1 MSDQTT
7 EGYEAT
13 PAEIEGMVR
22 NLCAYALSEPD
33 PVQRYVELTH
43 QQVLFEGMVEAIRR
57 ERGRVLADL
66 VIDGVAEADVAEQT
80 SLGTVV
86 KVRKLISAAG
96 ETQRVHEAV
105 AARKAAE
112 REAALAAKAAA
123 KANANGDANGAAEL
137 PLPLPA
143 HLAEPT
149 GRRLLTPADRLALG
163 LPVEG
168 APRRRPRKAAQK
180 VVQNA
185 QPSAG

>member
-66 VIDGVAEADVAEQT
+66 VIDGVAEAEVAEQT

-137 PLPLPA
+137 PLPP
-143 HLAEPT
+143 HLAAPT
-149 GRRLLTPADRLALG
+149 GKRLLTAADREALG
-163 LPVEG
+163 LPVE
-168 APRRRPRKAAQK
+168 AVPRRRPRKVAEK
-180 VVQNA
+180 SVQH
-185 QPSAG
+185 

>member
-1 MSDQTT
+1 MSDLTT

-22 NLCAYALSEPD
+22 NLCAYALSEPE

-66 VIDGVAEADVAEQT
+66 VVAGVPAEKLAADT
-80 SLGTVV
+80 GLGTVV

-96 ETQRVHEAV
+96 ETDRVQEAA

-112 REAALAAKAAA
+112 REAAKAE
-123 KANANGDANGAAEL
+123 KSLTKEEPAEPL
-137 PLPLPA
+137 PLPLPP
-143 HLAEPT
+143 HLAAPT
-149 GRRLLTPADRLALG
+149 TKRLLTEADRIALG
-163 LPVEG
+163 LPVDPIP
-168 APRRRPRKAAQK
+168 APPKRPKKRKVAVQK
-180 VVQNA
+180 A
-185 QPSAG
+185 